1 MPHDEPLLTNHE
13 NLQINIIASYVC
25 QAIISI
31 QEQQPELLNEK
42 YKHVQWRSNSI
53 ESKFAGILSQTSD
66 WNALTQKLDGYLKN
80 WLIPESFNSPILIEL
95 LHKVHQLNPFN
106 PQINYLDST
115 GSFKYVES
123 SETFMPAANV
133 VSLQQTGIAIL
144 LLDAENLTINHETE
158 QFLTEVC
165 HFPLQ
170 VKIAFANWRSISKKL
185 DVELHNH
192 GYDLIHVPAGQDHA
206 DGKMIAFGSSIHE
219 RYPNAKEVFVCSSDT
234 VMTNLCNH
242 IQQNGLI
249 VYRVSKQGETVT
261 VFNSFTGKSLISI
274 PVLPDEI
281 SSIDKFIHQLKI
293 LIKKEQINNQTFWIK
308 LSTISQK
315 FKDKYKVSI
324 SQVVSKHLPGKK
336 ARDIFI
342 NYPAD
347 FVIHQIEPTSGLY
360 VTLLEVNPSQATDS
374 NNQAQGSSNPEFL
387 LLNINTKADLEQALM
402 NLIKNLTKKSSES
415 YVNAEILASEF
426 NKKYSKSIT
435 QQMKSLHISG
445 TFIQFLQSS
454 GCFILKQADKGWKVS
469 NA

>member
-1 MPHDEPLLTNHE
+1 MPHNESLLTNHE
-13 NLQINIIASYVC
+13 NLQINVIASYVC

-42 YKHVQWRSNSI
+42 YKHLQWRSNTV
-53 ESKFAGILSQTSD
+53 ESKFTEVLSQTPD
-66 WNALTQKLDGYLKN
+66 WNALIQKLDGYLKN

-95 LHKVHQLNPFN
+95 LHKVHQLNP
-106 PQINYLDST
+106 QKNYLDST
-115 GSFKYVES
+115 GIFKYVES
-123 SETFMPAANV
+123 SETFIPTAHV
-133 VSLQQTGIAIL
+133 VTLQQTGIAIL
-144 LLDAENLTINHETE
+144 LLDAENLTINHEAE
-158 QFLTEVC
+158 QFLTQVC

-170 VKIAFANWRSISKKL
+170 VKIAFANWRSIGKKL
-185 DVELHNH
+185 DVELHNR
-192 GYDLIHVPAGQDHA
+192 GYDLIHVPAGRDHA

-293 LIKKEQINNQTFWIK
+293 LIKKEQINTQFFWIK
-308 LSTISQK
+308 LSRLSKI
-315 FKDKYKVSI
+315 FKDEYKLTI
-324 SQVVSKHLPGKK
+324 SQVVSQYLPGKK

-347 FVIHQIEPTSGLY
+347 FVIHQIEPTSELY
-360 VTLLEVNPSQATDS
+360 VTLLEVNQLPPADS
-374 NNQAQGSSNPEFL
+374 TNQAPSSSNPESSL
-387 LLNINTKADLEQALM
+387 LDINTKADLEQALK
-402 NLIKNLTKKSSES
+402 NIIKSLNQTSSES